1 MLALLALGLTLAAC
15 SITGVPLNPPSVTVP
30 SIQVPT
36 FSAPS
41 IGLTPPAIGLTL
53 TIGQGS
59 APMATPAV
67 PAPAVSDQAIKWL
80 IYGLVALLIIIL
92 VVAAFARLLR
102 RTDTPHGDHHDM

>member
-1 MLALLALGLTLAAC
+1 MKPIPGAVLALLALGLTLAAC
-15 SITGVPLNPPSVTVP
+15 SITGVPLNPPSVAVP

-41 IGLTPPAIGLTL
+41 IGLTL

-59 APMATPAV
+59 APMATPVV

>member
-1 MLALLALGLTLAAC
+1 MKRIPGAVLALLALGLALMAC
-15 SITGVPLNPPSVTVP
+15 SVTGVPFNPPSVTVP

-36 FSAPS
+36 
-41 IGLTPPAIGLTL
+41 INPPAIGLTL
-53 TIGQGS
+53 SVGGGS

-80 IYGLVALLIIIL
+80 IYGLVALLVIVL

-102 RTDTPHGDHHDM
+102 RTDTPHEDHRDT